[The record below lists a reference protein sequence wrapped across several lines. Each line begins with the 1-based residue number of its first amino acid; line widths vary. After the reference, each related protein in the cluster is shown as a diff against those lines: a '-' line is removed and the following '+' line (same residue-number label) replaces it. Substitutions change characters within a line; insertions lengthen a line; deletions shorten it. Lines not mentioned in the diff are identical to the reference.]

1 MLNANHT
8 PAAFKTD
15 EVPQSSAVSCMQKK
29 IHVSTQ
35 DQGDK
40 KDYTEPPA
48 PRSDQVKLVHHDET
62 DFYVLPF
69 SLYALGIR

>member
-1 MLNANHT
+1 
-8 PAAFKTD
+8 
-15 EVPQSSAVSCMQKK
+15 MQKK

-40 KDYTEPPA
+40 KDNTEPPA